1 MHRALSNNNFFTIF
15 RKADFEA
22 NDFYVAMTGDT
33 FEWIIQYQSHMIP
46 YILIKG
52 TIFARMSPENK
63 ELFKIDCY
71 PIITPELLRQLL
83 RHSCY
88 YVLIFVT

>member
-1 MHRALSNNNFFTIF
+1 MNATIWMHRTLSNNNFFTIF

-63 ELFKIDCY
+63 ELFKIDCC
-71 PIITPELLRQLL
+71 PIIT
-83 RHSCY
+83 S
-88 YVLIFVT
+88 

>member
-1 MHRALSNNNFFTIF
+1 MHRTLSNNFFTIF

-63 ELFKIDCY
+63 EHLKIDCY
-71 PIITPELLRQLL
+71 PIITSELLL
-83 RHSCY
+83 RHSCN
-88 YVLIFVT
+88 YVMIFVT

>member
-1 MHRALSNNNFFTIF
+1 MHRTLSNNFFTIF

-63 ELFKIDCY
+63 EHLKIDCY

>member
-1 MHRALSNNNFFTIF
+1 
-15 RKADFEA
+15 
-22 NDFYVAMTGDT
+22 MTGDT

-63 ELFKIDCY
+63 EYFKTECY
-71 PIITPELLRQLL
+71 TFIKVIMLL
-83 RHSCY
+83 RHDICY
-88 YVLIFVT
+88 VMIFFT

>member
-1 MHRALSNNNFFTIF
+1 MYRTLFFHNLTF
-15 RKADFEA
+15 RKSDFEA

-63 ELFKIDCY
+63 EYFKTHC
-71 PIITPELLRQLL
+71 
-83 RHSCY
+83 
-88 YVLIFVT
+88 

>member
-1 MHRALSNNNFFTIF
+1 MNATIWMHRTLTNYFFTIF

-63 ELFKIDCY
+63 EHFKIDCY
-71 PIITPELLRQLL
+71 PIITSELL
-83 RHSCY
+83 
-88 YVLIFVT
+88 

>member
-1 MHRALSNNNFFTIF
+1 MSVFSRTLVYFVF

-33 FEWIIQYQSHMIP
+33 FEWIIQNQSHMIP

-63 ELFKIDCY
+63 EYFKKL
-71 PIITPELLRQLL
+71 TQQSVL
-83 RHSCY
+83 RHITK
-88 YVLIFVT
+88 YVIDQMTS